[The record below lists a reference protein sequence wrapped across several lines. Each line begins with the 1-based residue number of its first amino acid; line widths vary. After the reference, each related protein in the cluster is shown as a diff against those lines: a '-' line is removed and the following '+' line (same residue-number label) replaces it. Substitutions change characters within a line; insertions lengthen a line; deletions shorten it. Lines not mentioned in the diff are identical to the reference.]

1 MRDRMAQHR
10 ANPVCAVCHN
20 RMDPIGF
27 GLENFNPIG
36 QWRTEDAGETIDSS
50 GMLPDGTKFQG
61 PAELQKALLS
71 NSSVIVSA
79 FTQKLLTYAL
89 GRDLQYYDMAA
100 VRDIVHNSANN
111 DYKFSDIVLGIIK
124 SLPFTMRR
132 TDS

>member
-1 MRDRMAQHR
+1 
-10 ANPVCAVCHN
+10 
-20 RMDPIGF
+20 
-27 GLENFNPIG
+27 
-36 QWRTEDAGETIDSS
+36 
-50 GMLPDGTKFQG
+50 
-61 PAELQKALLS
+61 LS
-71 NSSVIVSA
+71 KSSVIVSA